1 MQVFLRTLY
10 WRSLASIALEVLDS
24 LMMCFSSS
32 AGGML
37 WSVEN
42 LLNLVQQLGSN
53 EGLLSALKKCEQPF
67 VLGLVNCIS
76 GGKKG
81 VKLPWSCGDLRILS
95 LSLEVPNCMRVGEMF
110 CQVARGSL
118 VKSLDLGR
126 MFRSW
131 SVIRFRGTYL

>member
-53 EGLLSALKKCEQPF
+53 EGLLNALKKCEQPF
-67 VLGLVNCIS
+67 VLGLVNCIL
-76 GGKKG
+76 GEKKG
-81 VKLPWSCGDLRILS
+81 AKLP
-95 LSLEVPNCMRVGEMF
+95 
-110 CQVARGSL
+110 
-118 VKSLDLGR
+118 
-126 MFRSW
+126 
-131 SVIRFRGTYL
+131 